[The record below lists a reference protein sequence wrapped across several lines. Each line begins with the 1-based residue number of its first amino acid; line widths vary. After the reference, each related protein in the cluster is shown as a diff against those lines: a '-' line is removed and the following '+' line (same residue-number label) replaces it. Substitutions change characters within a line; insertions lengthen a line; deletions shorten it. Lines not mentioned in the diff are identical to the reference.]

1 MQGCTHLSC
10 IAINVRKVMY
20 NVKVFIRGWLG
31 YFGIASMRNTILYIC
46 SLYAPSYDS
55 AYNWKHFLP

>member
-55 AYNWKHFLP
+55 A